1 MQACAQLKVELSR
14 VMESDMCIDDM
25 FDGVRLLRTCCV
37 ACVSSPPNLF
47 QIDFETSLTRKE
59 VRPQRRLLCISI
71 DLCLVRGDSTA
82 RVCQTP
88 GPGTI
93 GGLTS
98 VPSADLLVAD

>member
-25 FDGVRLLRTCCV
+25 FDGVRLMRTCRV
-37 ACVSSPPNLF
+37 ACSSPANFF

-71 DLCLVRGDSTA
+71 ELCLVRGDSTA
-82 RVCQTP
+82 RVCQTA

-93 GGLTS
+93 GGATS
-98 VPSADLLVAD
+98 ARSADLLVAD